1 MARAA
6 STIADEL
13 GARARG
19 LNQYVAR
26 MERLFVARELRQADV
41 HRAYAG
47 ALLTFYVDLE
57 ASIESVFMGLLMGR
71 LNVSAAGFQ
80 ALVVIRSDVVA
91 RKVIRGDRGYV
102 DWLPYGHTRDRAAA
116 FFSRGEPFGSLT
128 SVDAQPLENVRLV
141 RNALAHGSD
150 QAMRAFRKRFVDG
163 RGLPAEQRR
172 PAGYLRGQHAIGQTR
187 FEFLLADAVLAVRT
201 LTQ

>member
-1 MARAA
+1 MARPANA
-6 STIADEL
+6 LADEL

-19 LNQYVAR
+19 LNQYITR
-26 MERLFVARELRQADV
+26 MERLFLARELRRADV

-57 ASIESVFMGLLMGR
+57 ACLEGVFMGLLMGR
-71 LNVSAAGFQ
+71 LTVSATGFQ

-91 RKVIRGDRGYV
+91 RKVVRGDRQYV
-102 DWLPYGHTRDRAAA
+102 DWLPYSHIRERADA

-128 SVDAQPLENVRLV
+128 ATDAQPLENVRVV

-150 QAMRAFRKRFVDG
+150 QAIRSFRKRFIDG
-163 RGLPAEQRR
+163 RALPVEQRR

-187 FEFLLADAVLAVRT
+187 FEFLLADAVVAVHKIV
-201 LTQ
+201 Q